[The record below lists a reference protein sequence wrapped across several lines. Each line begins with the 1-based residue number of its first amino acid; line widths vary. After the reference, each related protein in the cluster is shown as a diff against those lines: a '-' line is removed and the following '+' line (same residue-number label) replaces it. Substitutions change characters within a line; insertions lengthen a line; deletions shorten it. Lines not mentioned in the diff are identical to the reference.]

1 MEPSCLTRAAVSVA
15 DRADAAGIDVSYEQ
29 GAAAEWLARS
39 DVLAVIGFDG
49 SATVNGTS
57 QPPGTTAATRAD
69 PRVLR
74 VGLASPAGRTPLEI
88 WRTHGPVECGRHGHI
103 RHAGDGRYGF
113 VAIELDETAHGGIA
127 GAAEAAY
134 QELLD
139 FIASSNTPHVLR
151 LWNYL
156 DAINLG
162 AGDDERYRQF
172 CSGRARGVAGR
183 FPHGYPAATAIG
195 RRDGARS
202 LQVYGLTAR
211 EPGRLIENPRQTSAW
226 RYPREYGPAAPV
238 FARAM
243 RDPGGPLLISGTA
256 AVVGH
261 ASQHADDLDAQL
273 DETLA
278 NLASLLQTGCGRNAR
293 LGAGSL
299 LKVYVRDA
307 ANADRV
313 AAILRERLPELD
325 GVLVLHGDI
334 CRRDL
339 LVEIDG
345 VHR

>member
-1 MEPSCLTRAAVSVA
+1 VEPSCLTRPAASVA
-15 DRADAAGIDVSYEQ
+15 GHTDSAGIGVSYEP
-29 GAAAEWLARS
+29 GLAVRWLARS
-39 DVLAVIGFDG
+39 DVLAVIGFGAGAARDG
-49 SATVNGTS
+49 ASESAEAEAS
-57 QPPGTTAATRAD
+57 AD
-69 PRVLR
+69 PRGLR
-74 VGLASPAGRTPLEI
+74 VGLEPPTGRAPLEV
-88 WRTHGPVECGRHGHI
+88 WRTRGPVRSGRRGRI

-113 VAIELDETAHGGIA
+113 VAIELDEALHGGLA
-127 GAAEAAY
+127 DTAETAY
-134 QELLD
+134 RELLD
-139 FIASSNTPHVLR
+139 FIAESDTPHVLR

-162 AGDDERYRQF
+162 GGDDERYRQF

-183 FPHGYPAATAIG
+183 FPDGSPAATAIG
-195 RRDGARS
+195 RRDGVRS
-202 LQVYGLTAR
+202 LQVYGLTAH

-261 ASQHADDLDAQL
+261 ASQHAEDLDAQL

-278 NLASLLQTGCGRNAR
+278 NLASLLRTGCGKAAR
-293 LGAGSL
+293 LGPGSL
-299 LKVYVRDA
+299 LKVYVRDP

-313 AAILRERLPELD
+313 AAKLRQRLPELA
-325 GVLVLHGDI
+325 GVLVLGGDI

-345 VHR
+345 IHG